1 MIEQLCKAPKP
12 HQFDTFLPAKLPILK
27 ICVLSSLAFAHSI
40 TLHLSAGD
48 KKMPVIVEGKTYEL
62 ISKVAEQFGVTIPAL
77 RRASERGLIPFIKV
91 GRHRLIDV
99 EAAQRF
105 ITTQYKRTIAQA
117 QKQVWARRRKR
128 MQAKVAPKGE
138 VNEDAA

>member
-12 HQFDTFLPAKLPILK
+12 YQFTPILPLFWRIFVK
-27 ICVLSSLAFAHSI
+27 PRLAKSCVHTFNHA
-40 TLHLSAGD
+40 TLIGGD
-48 KKMPVIVEGKTYEL
+48 EKMPVIVEGKTYEL

-128 MQAKVAPKGE
+128 MQAKPKGE